1 MPTLRLAAVAAFA
14 LLTPLAGAF
23 AATPAASGLRPND
36 ATLDAAL
43 DAAIAEVMPDLTA
56 WRRDLHQHPELGNHE
71 TRTAAKVAAHLRA
84 LDLDVRE
91 GLGVTGVA
99 AVLKG
104 AKPGPRIALR
114 ADMDAL
120 PVTEATGLPFASTV
134 RTTYRGQDV
143 GVMHAC
149 GHDAHVAL
157 LMAAAEVLVGMKD
170 ELAGEVMFV
179 FQPAEEGPPEP
190 GQIVGAKAMIDDG
203 LFADWTPDAIYG
215 LHVWAALPAGTVG
228 YRSGPTMA
236 AVDEWNLVITGRQT
250 HGARPWDGVDPV
262 TIAAQVQ
269 LAMQT
274 IVSRQTDI
282 VRSPV
287 VLSTGQV
294 QAGVRF
300 NIIPDEARMAG
311 TLRTFD
317 DGVRADVIARLERTA
332 KSIAESAG
340 ARAELSVNLNAPLT
354 ANAAERAERGG
365 AALRAALGE
374 DKVVEMPLLT
384 IGEDFSQFSRVA
396 PTFYWFVGSTGP
408 GIDPRR
414 APMNHSPQFLFD
426 ESALEPGLR
435 SLLAVAL
442 DALRALPAA
451 APSAAR

>member
-1 MPTLRLAAVAAFA
+1 MTTPRSAFA
-14 LLTPLAGAF
+14 PLHRF
-23 AATPAASGLRPND
+23 ALALALVPFGLPAQPAPPPV
-36 ATLDAAL
+36 APW
-43 DAAIAEVMPDLTA
+43 DAAIADVLPELIA
-56 WRRDLHQHPELGNHE
+56 WRRDLHQHPELGTLE
-71 TRTAAKVAAHLRA
+71 VRTAAKAAAHLRG
-84 LDLDVRE
+84 LGLEVRE

-99 AVLKG
+99 AILKG
-104 AKPGPRIALR
+104 GKPGPRIALR

-179 FQPAEEGPPEP
+179 FQPAEEGPPQP

-203 LFADWTPDAIYG
+203 LFAEWTPDAIYG
-215 LHVWAALPAGTVG
+215 LHVWAALPSGTVG

-236 AVDEWNLVITGRQT
+236 SVDEWNLVIRGRQT
-250 HGARPWDGVDPV
+250 HGARPWDGIDPV

-269 LAMQT
+269 MAMQT

-311 TLRTFD
+311 TLRAFD
-317 DGVRADVIARLERTA
+317 DGVRADVIARFERTA
-332 KSIAESAG
+332 KAIAESAG
-340 ARAELSVNLNAPLT
+340 ATAELSVNLNAPLT

-384 IGEDFSQFSRVA
+384 IGEDFSQFTTVA

-414 APMNHSPQFLFD
+414 APMNHSPEFLFD

-442 DALRALPAA
+442 DALQSPTPPVV
-451 APSAAR
+451 PSAAR

>member
-1 MPTLRLAAVAAFA
+1 MRLPVAAHAVMLPLAVALAAAS
-14 LLTPLAGAF
+14 
-23 AATPAASGLRPND
+23 TPAR
-36 ATLDAAL
+36 ATLDPARL
-43 DAAIAEVMPDLTA
+43 DAAIADVRSDMRA
-56 WRRDLHQHPELGNHE
+56 WRRDLHQHPELGTLE
-71 TRTAAKVAAHLRA
+71 VRTAAKVAEHLR
-84 LDLDVRE
+84 
-91 GLGVTGVA
+91 GLGLEVRTGVGA
-99 AVLKG
+99 TGVVAVLRG

-120 PVTEATGLPFASTV
+120 PVTEATGLPFASRVT
-134 RTTYRGQDV
+134 TTYRGQEV

-149 GHDAHVAL
+149 GHDAHVAI
-157 LMAAAEVLVGMKD
+157 LMAAAEVLAGLKAD
-170 ELAGEVMFV
+170 LAGEVMLV
-179 FQPAEEGPPEP
+179 FQPAEEGPPVP

-203 LFADWTPDAIYG
+203 LFASGKPDAIYG

-236 AVDEWNLVITGRQT
+236 SVDEWNLVIRGRQT
-250 HGARPWDGVDPV
+250 HGARPWDGIDPV

-269 LAMQT
+269 MAMQT

-311 TLRTFD
+311 TLRAFD
-317 DGVRADVIARLERTA
+317 DAVRADVIARFERTA
-332 KSIAESAG
+332 KAIAESAG
-340 ARAELSVNLNAPLT
+340 ATAELTVNLNAPLT

-374 DKVVEMPLLT
+374 DRVVEMPLLT
-384 IGEDFSQFSRVA
+384 IGEDFSQFSTVA
-396 PTFYWFVGSTGP
+396 PTFFWFVGSTGP

-414 APMNHSPQFLFD
+414 APMNHSPQFLLD
-426 ESALEPGLR
+426 ESALEAGLR
-435 SLLAVAL
+435 SMLAVAL
-442 DALRALPAA
+442 EALGP
-451 APSAAR
+451 PPPTP

>member
-1 MPTLRLAAVAAFA
+1 MPTFRSAVPLLLVAAACLLAAPGHARP
-14 LLTPLAGAF
+14 TPLA
-23 AATPAASGLRPND
+23 AAD
-36 ATLDAAL
+36 ARVV
-43 DAAIAEVMPDLTA
+43 AAIDEVMPELTA
-56 WRRDLHQHPELGNHE
+56 WRRDLHQHPELGTLE
-71 TRTAAKVAAHLRA
+71 VRTAAKVAAHLRG
-84 LDLDVRE
+84 LGLEVRE

-99 AVLKG
+99 AILKG

-134 RTTYRGQDV
+134 RTTYRGQEV

-157 LMAAAEVLVGMKD
+157 LMAAAEVLVGLKD
-170 ELAGEVMFV
+170 VLPGEVMFV

-190 GQIVGAKAMIDDG
+190 GQVVGAKAMLDDG
-203 LFADWTPDAIYG
+203 LFRDWRPEAVFG

-228 YRSGPTMA
+228 YRGGPTMA
-236 AVDEWNLVITGRQT
+236 SVDEWTLTIRGRQT
-250 HGARPWDGVDPV
+250 HGARPWDGVDPITV
-262 TIAAQVQ
+262 AAQVQ
-269 LAMQT
+269 LAMQA
-274 IVSRQTDI
+274 IVARQVDI

-311 TLRTFD
+311 TLRAFD
-317 DGVRADVIARLERTA
+317 SEVRRDVIARFERTA
-332 KSIAESAG
+332 KAIAEAAG
-340 ARAELSVNLNAPLT
+340 ASAELTVNLNAPLT
-354 ANAAERAERGG
+354 ANAFERAERGG

-384 IGEDFSQFSRVA
+384 IGEDFSQFATVA

-414 APMNHSPQFLFD
+414 APMNHSPAFLFD

-435 SLLAVAL
+435 SLLAVTL
-442 DALRALPAA
+442 DALANP
-451 APSAAR
+451 P